1 MLGLVGIRALA
12 VLAYAG
18 VAAVVFGIPYAV
30 MSLKLRNTQKA
41 VLKGTYGVA

>member
-18 VAAVVFGIPYAV
+18 VAAVVFGIPYALL
-30 MSLKLRNTQKA
+30 SLKARNVQKA
-41 VLKGTYGVA
+41 NLSGAYGVV